1 MNNATMFEVHYYFGD
16 NSHEIDAFV
25 RNKCEAE
32 LLGLIVEAATLLEID
47 ADLIKEAYRE
57 GGFRDIWKAIGKNGV
72 QIGLFLV
79 IIQIVISTI
88 PLLDSGS
95 KDLEI
100 EEKILSIEEKKLN
113 IEKLKRDL
121 ENGNKDEAIERAAAA
136 VCANLKVIK
145 RKSNF
150 FSRLEDYRKVGKVGF
165 VVLDV
170 NAKPYAEEKSVSRD
184 EFQKYILGTNRLRS
198 QEDDGAI
205 IELISP
211 VLKEGRY
218 KWKGIYQGEPISF
231 EMQDAAFRDAVL
243 LDNIPFQHGSKIVCV
258 LVAHRELDEVGDIK
272 ITGYSVT
279 TVLEKTDGD
288 TLLETAQ
295 GRKYRHAKKLAES
308 QEDMFKAPEK
318 K

>member
-1 MNNATMFEVHYYFGD
+1 MDG
-16 NSHEIDAFV
+16 
-25 RNKCEAE
+25 
-32 LLGLIVEAATLLEID
+32 
-47 ADLIKEAYRE
+47 
-57 GGFRDIWKAIGKNGV
+57 
-72 QIGLFLV
+72 
-79 IIQIVISTI
+79 
-88 PLLDSGS
+88 
-95 KDLEI
+95 
-100 EEKILSIEEKKLN
+100 
-113 IEKLKRDL
+113 
-121 ENGNKDEAIERAAAA
+121 
-136 VCANLKVIK
+136 
-145 RKSNF
+145 
-150 FSRLEDYRKVGKVGF
+150 YRKVGKVGF
-165 VVLDV
+165 GVLDA
-170 NAKPYAEEKSVSRD
+170 NAKPFTEERSVSRD

-218 KWKGIYQGEPISF
+218 KWKGIYQGDPISF

-258 LVAHRELDEVGDIK
+258 LVTHRELDEVGDIK

-288 TLLETAQ
+288 TLLETVQ

-308 QEDMFKAPEK
+308 QEDMFETPSK